1 VTQTQ
6 DAAAAQ
12 AGLGRLA
19 GPAGPAGP
27 AELAGR
33 SELAAGWEQRL
44 RERLAQPES
53 LRARK
58 KLATRRA
65 LGLAAMRLA
74 VDRGLDN
81 VVVEDIAAAAGV
93 SPRTFNNYFASKYEA
108 ICSLAMDR
116 GRLAGCALRMRPP
129 GEPLMDAITDAVLE
143 PYLAAEQ
150 APSLEWLDSWRLV
163 VRSPELQGE
172 YLRTL
177 HATQYA
183 LAEAIADRILTAD
196 PRRSMFPAI
205 LAGAVTSAMQV
216 ALERWLASDPPTAL
230 APLIR
235 QALSELRSG
244 WPAEITPAA
253 NSVAEGDRRP
263 DPDQD
268 SPDFETTP

>member
-6 DAAAAQ
+6 DSAVAPP
-12 AGLGRLA
+12 GLA
-19 GPAGPAGP
+19 GSAAP
-27 AELAGR
+27 AERG
-33 SELAAGWEQRL
+33 ELAPDWEQRL
-44 RERLAQPES
+44 RERLAEPES

-74 VDRGLDN
+74 VERGLDN

-129 GEPLMDAITDAVLE
+129 GEPLLEAITDAVLE

-150 APSLEWLDSWRLV
+150 APPQEWLDSWRLV
-163 VRSPELQGE
+163 IKSPELQGE

-177 HATQYA
+177 HATQRA
-183 LAEAIADRILTAD
+183 LAEAIADRILATD

-205 LAGAVTSAMQV
+205 LAGAVTSALQV
-216 ALERWLASDPPTAL
+216 ALERWLAGDPPTAL

-244 WPAEITPAA
+244 WAAEITPGA
-253 NSVAEGDRRP
+253 NSVADGHLTP

-268 SPDFETTP
+268 SPHFETTK